1 MSAQFT
7 LLLLCDQREPYS
19 LFIAALKSAGFQ
31 VLIART
37 AVRAKRFLSDTTVDA
52 VLILDSDCCDGN
64 AISMQLKRMAPGA
77 PILLRG
83 EENQERQPGIDS
95 LWQADLRDE
104 VVANAVAMFF
114 QQSLGRSRPAV
125 AAHSPAG
132 KKDVSSAGAGQ
143 QPA

>member
-7 LLLLCDQREPYS
+7 LLLLCDQHEPYF
-19 LFIAALKSAGFQ
+19 LFISALKSAGFQ

-37 AVRAKRFLSDTTVDA
+37 AVRAKRFLSDATVGA
-52 VLILDSDCCDGN
+52 ILILDGDRCDGN
-64 AISMQLKRMAPGA
+64 ALGRDLKRMAPGT

-83 EENQERQPGIDS
+83 GENRKQEPGVDS
-95 LWQADLRDE
+95 IWQADLQDE

-114 QQSLGRSRPAV
+114 QQSLMNSQPAI
-125 AAHSPAG
+125 AAYPQAG
-132 KKDVSSAGAGQ
+132 KKEVASAGAGQ

>member
-7 LLLLCDQREPYS
+7 LLLLCDQREPYF

-37 AVRAKRFLSDTTVDA
+37 AVRAKRFLSDTTVGA
-52 VLILDSDCCDGN
+52 ILILDSDCGDGN
-64 AISMQLKRMAPGA
+64 AIGKELKRMAPGT

-95 LWQADLRDE
+95 FWQADLEDE

-114 QQSLGRSRPAV
+114 QQSLMRSRPASV
-125 AAHSPAG
+125 AHRQAG
-132 KKDVSSAGAGQ
+132 KKEVASAGAGQ

>member
-7 LLLLCDQREPYS
+7 LLLLCDQREPYF
-19 LFIAALKSAGFQ
+19 LFISALQSAGFQ

-37 AVRAKRFLSDTTVDA
+37 AVRARRFLSDTTVDA
-52 VLILDSDCCDGN
+52 ILILDSDYGDG
-64 AISMQLKRMAPGA
+64 AAVGSELKRMAPDT

-83 EENQERQPGIDS
+83 EKNQERQPGIDS
-95 LWQADLRDE
+95 LWQADLEDE
-104 VVANAVAMFF
+104 AVANAVAMFF
-114 QQSLGRSRPAV
+114 RQSLGKSRTGVV
-125 AAHSPAG
+125 ARPQAG